1 MLRALTKSW
10 WVLVLR
16 GVLAILLGVLALAN
30 PGTTAATL
38 VLWIAIFLII
48 DGALALLT
56 TIARWK
62 EHEDKWLHVAE
73 GVLSI
78 LLGILILNAPEM
90 TLFLVVLYA
99 AVWSIMAGITRIAM
113 AIQLRKEIEGET
125 WLALSGLLSIV
136 FGILVIAQPGIGLA
150 TIMWMLGLFLVL
162 AGVVLIALGL
172 KVKKLAGKVDDLLDR
187 AAERVARRTGAPR
200 T

>member
-10 WVLVLR
+10 WILVLR

-150 TIMWMLGLFLVL
+150 TIMWMLGLFLIL

-172 KVKKLAGKVDDLLDR
+172 KVKKLAGKVDVLLDR
-187 AAERVARRTGAPR
+187 AAERVARRTGASR

>member
-30 PGTTAATL
+30 PGTTVATL

-56 TIARWK
+56 TTARWK
-62 EHEDKWLHVAE
+62 EREDKWLHVAE

-150 TIMWMLGLFLVL
+150 TIMWMLGLFLIL

-172 KVKKLAGKVDDLLDR
+172 KVKKLTGKVDDLLDR
-187 AAERVARRTGAPR
+187 AEERVTHRTRASR

>member
-1 MLRALTKSW
+1 MLRILTKSW

-30 PGTTAATL
+30 PGITAATL
-38 VLWIAIFLII
+38 VLWIAIFLTV
-48 DGALALLT
+48 DGALALVT

-62 EHEDKWLHVAE
+62 EREDKWLHVAE

-78 LLGILILNAPEM
+78 VLGFLILRAPDL
-90 TLFLVVLYA
+90 TLFLVVLYV
-99 AVWSIMAGITRIAM
+99 AVWSIMSGVARLAM
-113 AIQLRKEIEGET
+113 AIQLRKEIEGEF
-125 WLALSGLLSIV
+125 WLGLSGVLSIA

-150 TIMWMLGLFLVL
+150 TIMWMLGLFLIL

-172 KVKKLAGKVDDLLDR
+172 KVRKLAGKIDDLLEGAADR
-187 AAERVARRTGAPR
+187 LAQHAGSQKK
-200 T
+200 

>member
-56 TIARWK
+56 TTARWK
-62 EHEDKWLHVAE
+62 EREDKWLHVAE

-150 TIMWMLGLFLVL
+150 TIMWMLGLFLIL

-187 AAERVARRTGAPR
+187 AAERVTHHTRASRT
-200 T
+200 

>member
-10 WVLVLR
+10 WILVLR